1 MSLKVVFM
9 GTPVFSVPIL
19 DKLNQEF
26 DLVGVVTQPDRPSGR
41 GQKLIQSAVKD
52 FISSNDIQILQPP
65 DINSPES
72 LDQIKTWNPEIIIV
86 AAFGQIL
93 KPEMLT
99 VPKHGCLNVHASL
112 LPRWRGAAPINA
124 AILQGDTTTGVTIMK
139 MAEGLDNGPILSQ
152 KSIPINSDVTAGSL
166 SVQLS
171 TLGAALLVETI
182 PPYIK
187 DEIQPTDQ
195 DHARATYAGMLKK
208 KDGLLDFNKPA
219 DYLARK
225 VRAYS
230 PWPGSY
236 TIWKDQRLIIH
247 QVSSVSVTS
256 PGPGVFTTH
265 EGYPAIGS
273 EDGLLVLESLQLAGK
288 RKIAGDEFLKGA
300 SDWLG

>member
-1 MSLKVVFM
+1 M
-9 GTPVFSVPIL
+9 GTPIFSVPIL
-19 DKLNQEF
+19 DKLNQEYE
-26 DLVGVVTQPDRPSGR
+26 LVGVVTQPDRPSGR

-52 FISSNDIQILQPP
+52 FTTSNNIPVFQPLE
-65 DINSPES
+65 INSPES
-72 LDQIKTWNPEIIIV
+72 LNQIRVWNPELIVV

-93 KPEMLT
+93 KPELLT
-99 VPKHGCLNVHASL
+99 FPKHGCLNVHASL

-152 KSIPINSDVTAGSL
+152 KSIPIDPDDTAGTL
-166 SVQLS
+166 SDQLS
-171 TLGAALLVETI
+171 TLGAALLIETI

-187 DEIQPTDQ
+187 GEIQPSEQ
-195 DHARATYAGMLKK
+195 DHSLATHAGMLKK

-236 TIWKDQRLIIH
+236 ANWNDQRLLIH
-247 QVSSVSVTS
+247 QVSSVNVTS

-265 EGYPAIGS
+265 EDYPAIGS
-273 EDGLLVLESLQLAGK
+273 VEGILVLEYLQLAGK

-300 SDWLG
+300 ADWVS